1 MDPEQLAETVL
12 DPRTR
17 TIKQITIEDAER
29 AMQALQVCMGKDASA
44 RRSFIEENAH
54 KVSNPF

>member
-29 AMQALQVCMGKDASA
+29 AMEAMQTCMGKDAGA
-44 RRSFIEENAH
+44 RRNFIEENAH
-54 KVSNPF
+54 KVHNSF